1 MKLLTLIFSLGVL
14 FAAFNF
20 IWFFIEFFLKSVRG
34 LRPATLFETYLVK
47 AIKYFFLANVTFRFC
62 IEISPIDPSYILD
75 WQRLM
80 AGGVILLTYLLGKF
94 QKQQER
100 LQFFGGF
107 NMPKVNQV
115 YSFPLEIS
123 LLVLVTLEY
132 IGFYFFPYLSEN
144 LLAKWFEGSIK
155 SLENAFLLGFIFKI
169 IGFFF
174 LIGMF
179 IKLLNTI
186 NVVLSGKPLFVTM
199 SSFTQGQGQQP
210 TANSD
215 EQFTDYEE
223 VPDEQLNEPKD

>member
-199 SSFTQGQGQQP
+199 SSFTQGHGQQP

-215 EQFTDYEE
+215 EQFSDYEE

>member
-20 IWFFIEFFLKSVRG
+20 IWFFIEFFLKSARG

-47 AIKYFFLANVTFRFC
+47 AIKYFFLANVTFGFC
-62 IEISPIDPSYILD
+62 IEISPIDPSYILE

-144 LLAKWFEGSIK
+144 FLAKWFEGSIK

-179 IKLLNTI
+179 VKLLNTI

-210 TANSD
+210 TTNSD

>member
-1 MKLLTLIFSLGVL
+1 MKLFTLIFSLGVL

-20 IWFFIEFFLKSVRG
+20 IWFFIEFFLNSVRG
-34 LRPATLFETYLVK
+34 LRPATVFETYLVK
-47 AIKYFFLANVTFRFC
+47 AIKYFFLANVTFGFC
-62 IEISPIDPSYILD
+62 IDTSSIHPSYILD

-132 IGFYFFPYLSEN
+132 IGFYFFPHLSEN
-144 LLAKWFEGSIK
+144 YLAKWFAGSIK

-179 IKLLNTI
+179 IKLLNAI
-186 NVVLSGKPLFVTM
+186 NVVLSGKPFFVSM
-199 SSFTQGQGQQP
+199 SSFTQSQGQQP
-210 TANSD
+210 KENSD

-223 VPDEQLNEPKD
+223 VQDEQLNEPKK

>member
-14 FAAFNF
+14 FAAYNF
-20 IWFFIEFFLKSVRG
+20 IWFFIELFLKSLRG
-34 LRPATLFETYLVK
+34 LRSATLFETYAVK
-47 AIKYFFLANVTFRFC
+47 AIKYFFLANVTFGFC

-107 NMPKVNQV
+107 NMPQMKQV
-115 YSFPLEIS
+115 YSLPLEIS
-123 LLVLVTLEY
+123 LLVFVTVEF
-132 IGFYFFPYLSEN
+132 IVFYFFPFLTEN
-144 LLAKWFEGSIK
+144 ALAGWFENSIK

-174 LIGMF
+174 LIGIF

-186 NVVLSGKPLFVTM
+186 NVVLSGKPLFVSMT
-199 SSFTQGQGQQP
+199 SFTQGGAPQQ
-210 TANSD
+210 TED
-215 EQFTDYEE
+215 EEQQYTDYEE
-223 VPDEQLNEPKD
+223 VPDEQLNEPKN

>member
-47 AIKYFFLANVTFRFC
+47 AIKYFFLANVTFGFC
-62 IEISPIDPSYILD
+62 IDISPIDPSYILD

-94 QKQQER
+94 QKKQER

-107 NMPKVNQV
+107 NMPKLNQV

-179 IKLLNTI
+179 VKLLNTI

-210 TANSD
+210 TTNSD

>member
-47 AIKYFFLANVTFRFC
+47 AIKYFFLANVTFGFC
-62 IEISPIDPSYILD
+62 IDISPIEPSYILD

-144 LLAKWFEGSIK
+144 FLAKWFEGSIK

>member
-47 AIKYFFLANVTFRFC
+47 AIKYFFLANVTFGFC
-62 IEISPIDPSYILD
+62 IDISPIDPSYILD

-215 EQFTDYEE
+215 EQFTDYEV

>member
-47 AIKYFFLANVTFRFC
+47 AIKYFFLANVTFGFC
-62 IEISPIDPSYILD
+62 IDISPIEPSYILD

>member
-47 AIKYFFLANVTFRFC
+47 AIKYFFLANVTFGFC
-62 IEISPIDPSYILD
+62 IDISPIDPSYILD

-123 LLVLVTLEY
+123 LLVLVTFEY

-199 SSFTQGQGQQP
+199 SSFTKGQGQQP